1 MTSFYNK
8 YIISENEMIYHMD
21 RTYSYFT
28 LAQELKM
35 KEIFKGN
42 WDDILF
48 DTKCDIMYYVFDE
61 QPPIPFNEI

>member
-1 MTSFYNK
+1 
-8 YIISENEMIYHMD
+8 
-21 RTYSYFT
+21 
-28 LAQELKM
+28 M

-48 DTKCDIMYYVFDE
+48 DIMYYVFDE